1 MKEYEALKLQ
11 NQLCFPLYAASRE
24 IVKRYHPF
32 LSRYDL
38 TYTQYIVLLVLWEV
52 KKCTVKELGERLY
65 LDSGT
70 LTPVLKNLQQKG
82 YLEKN
87 RSKQDERVVEVE
99 ITQPGMALREQ
110 LKDIP
115 AKLGSCVRLSGE
127 EAKTLYQLLYKI
139 LGTVESGGM

>member
-24 IVKRYHPF
+24 IVKRYHPY
-32 LSRYDL
+32 LSRFDL
-38 TYTQYIVLLVLWEV
+38 TYTQYIVLLVLWEER
-52 KKCTVKELGERLY
+52 KYTVKELGERLY

-87 RSKQDERVVEVE
+87 RSTQDERVVEVQ
-99 ITQPGMALREQ
+99 ITENGMALREQ

-115 AKLGSCVRLSGE
+115 AQLGACVRLSKE
-127 EAKTLYQLLYKI
+127 EAKTLYGLLYKI
-139 LGTVESGGM
+139 LGMQ

>member
-24 IVKRYHPF
+24 IVKRYHPY

-38 TYTQYIVLLVLWEV
+38 TYTQYIVLLVLWEER
-52 KKCTVKELGERLY
+52 KCTVKELGERLY

-82 YLEKN
+82 YLDKN
-87 RSKQDERVVEVE
+87 RSKLDERVVEVE
-99 ITQPGMALREQ
+99 ITQTGMALREQ

-115 AKLGSCVRLSGE
+115 AQLGACVRLTGD

-139 LGTVESGGM
+139 LGTV

>member
-1 MKEYEALKLQ
+1 MKEYESLKLQ

-24 IVKRYHPF
+24 IVKRYHPY

-38 TYTQYIVLLVLWEV
+38 TYTQYIVLMVLWEV

-139 LGTVESGGM
+139 LGTVESGGK

>member
-24 IVKRYHPF
+24 IVKRYHPY
-32 LSRYDL
+32 LSRHDL
-38 TYTQYIVLLVLWEV
+38 TYTQYIVLLVLKEE

-82 YLEKN
+82 YLDKN
-87 RSKQDERVVEVE
+87 RSKLDERVVEVE
-99 ITQPGMALREQ
+99 ITETGMALREQ

-115 AKLGSCVRLSGE
+115 AQLGACVRLTGD

-139 LGTVESGGM
+139 LGTI